1 MRARW
6 LLLVVALQG
15 CPQQPA
21 APALKSLAPAP
32 LLPLS
37 ATLPADA
44 GREAAYRVEPAPV
57 WGDAVPPGAVRLPLQ
72 DGRVQLAAGQVDCD
86 TPEGRAAVLSAVGR
100 APALLVPDSRT
111 YLAQVAPLL
120 AALDDAAADT
130 WLLHPASKVAFHLT
144 LRDGA
149 AFDAWLHIPKPG
161 ALRIIERQD
170 GLELV
175 SNVGKLPGGDA
186 NGPTV
191 PRRGG
196 QLDVALAREGLE
208 RLKHRFPEAEALCVV
223 PSFATELRETSAL
236 LSAAWAA
243 ADRPLFASLCLVY
256 PRPPGWRAAPASR

>member
-6 LLLVVALQG
+6 FLTVVALLG
-15 CPQQPA
+15 CQKQEA
-21 APALKSLAPAP
+21 APPLKALAPAP

-37 ATLPADA
+37 PALPLDA

-57 WGDAVPPGAVRLPLQ
+57 WGDPVPPGAVRLPLS
-72 DGRVQLAAGQVDCD
+72 GSVVQLAAGRFDCD
-86 TPEGRAAVLSAVGR
+86 TPEGRAGVLGAVGR
-100 APALLVPDSRT
+100 APALLVPDGAT

-120 AALDDAAADT
+120 AALDDGAVES
-130 WLLHPASKVAFHLT
+130 WLLHPGSKVAFHLT
-144 LRDGA
+144 LRDAA
-149 AFDAWLHIPKPG
+149 AFDGWLHIPKPG

-196 QLDVALAREGLE
+196 QLDVALAREGLA

-223 PSFATELRETSAL
+223 PSFATELRETAAL

-243 ADRPLFASLCLVY
+243 QDRPLFGSLCLVY
-256 PRPPGWRAAPASR
+256 PRPPGWRAPPPPR